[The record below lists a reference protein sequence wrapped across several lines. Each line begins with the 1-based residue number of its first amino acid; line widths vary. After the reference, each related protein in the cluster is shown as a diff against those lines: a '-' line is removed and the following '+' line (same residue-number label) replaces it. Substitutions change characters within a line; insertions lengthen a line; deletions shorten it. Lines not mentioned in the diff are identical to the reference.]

1 MGWIVIKYYAELLG
15 QTIKKARIEQGLNQ
29 AQLAAKANVDVRTII
44 NIEKNRGNPKL
55 EVLFS
60 LINVLKIDAREIF
73 NPEMFCTNPAIQKL
87 RFLIEDCSQ
96 EEINTLKPVIEAVLQ
111 ALRQQKN
118 YYLQKQK

>member
-1 MGWIVIKYYAELLG
+1 MKYYAELLG
-15 QTIKKARIEQGLNQ
+15 QNIKKARIEQGLTQ

-44 NIEKNRGNPKL
+44 NIEKYRGNPKL

-73 NPEMFCTNPAIQKL
+73 NPEMPGENPAIQKL
-87 RFLIEDCSQ
+87 RFLIEDCSR
-96 EEINTLKPVIEAVLQ
+96 EEVNAIKPFIEVVLQ
-111 ALRQQKN
+111 TLRQQKE

>member
-1 MGWIVIKYYAELLG
+1 MKYYAELLG
-15 QTIKKARIEQGLNQ
+15 QTIKKTRIEQGLTQ
-29 AQLAAKANVDVRTII
+29 AQLAAKANIDVRTII

-73 NPEMFCTNPAIQKL
+73 NPEMPSKNPAIQKL
-87 RFLIEDCSQ
+87 RFLIEDCNQ
-96 EEINTLKPVIEAVLQ
+96 EEVNALKPVIEAVLQ
-111 ALRQQKN
+111 ALRQQKE

>member
-1 MGWIVIKYYAELLG
+1 MKYYAELLG
-15 QTIKKARIEQGLNQ
+15 QTIKKARIEQGLTQ
-29 AQLAAKANVDVRTII
+29 AQLAAKSNVDVRTII
-44 NIEKNRGNPKL
+44 NIEKYRGNPKL

-73 NPEMFCTNPAIQKL
+73 TPEMFHTNPAIQKL

-96 EEINTLKPVIEAVLQ
+96 EEVNALKPVIEAVLQ

>member
-1 MGWIVIKYYAELLG
+1 MKYYAELLG
-15 QTIKKARIEQGLNQ
+15 QTIKKSRIEQRLTQ

>member
-1 MGWIVIKYYAELLG
+1 MNCNEILCR
-15 QTIKKARIEQGLNQ
+15 TIRPDYKKSRIEQRLTQ

-73 NPEMFCTNPAIQKL
+73 NPEMPCENPTIQNL
-87 RFLIEDCSQ
+87 RFLIEDCSR
-96 EEINTLKPVIEAVLQ
+96 EEVNVIKPFIEVVLQ
-111 ALRQQKN
+111 TLRQQKE